1 MAPWLL
7 SNARTPRYQKP
18 VLQSYRLSS
27 HLRETGRWPLRGEGE
42 WRVGI
47 RSVQQNLEAV
57 GTGSWIS
64 RLCPF
69 QIRRAT
75 GSPLLCRCPTRNL
88 GSGFRQATTSF
99 DHLVGAGEQRRGNF
113 EAECSRGRKIDDEL

>member
-1 MAPWLL
+1 HGL
-7 SNARTPRYQKP
+7 SP
-18 VLQSYRLSS
+18 
-27 HLRETGRWPLRGEGE
+27 HLRKASGRSLRGEGQR
-42 WRVGI
+42 RVDI

-57 GTGSWIS
+57 GAGSWIS

-88 GSGFRQATTSF
+88 GIGFRQATTSSITSSARANSAGGISRPSA
-99 DHLVGAGEQRRGNF
+99 LVLVAIILAVLMPRGLQKV
-113 EAECSRGRKIDDEL
+113 ESGPHTVPA